1 MDHHRQVHSSSL
13 LSTAAFLILIFGIDS
28 PGSAEGVDLPRFP
41 PLPREGEY
49 LKAAEA
55 TGVTLQEDIFIRR
68 ELLEDFLGTGR
79 ASAIVSDDFDRL
91 LNIYGEVSSTISR
104 EDLLRMEWRVAKN
117 QVEGDMARCGAQIVL
132 KYEEIDLIALRILA
146 GEKILSKDLRR
157 LQLEVRGLAVVLAE
171 IRIQRSTLDQN
182 FFQVLFDN
190 ISRLNRVEFASREN
204 YIEDLIQLKR
214 ANEALEVDR
223 RRLAMAQQALDIVRR
238 QSTL

>member
-1 MDHHRQVHSSSL
+1 MSSSC
-13 LSTAAFLILIFGIDS
+13 SIHSAAAFFLIIFGIES
-28 PGSAEGVDLPRFP
+28 PGFAQGVELPRFP

-49 LKAAEA
+49 LKEAEA
-55 TGVTLQEDIFIRR
+55 TAVTLQEDIFIRR

-79 ASAIVSDDFDRL
+79 ASAIIADDFDRL
-91 LNIYGEVSSTISR
+91 LNIYGEVSSTISI

-117 QVEGDMARCGAQIVL
+117 KVEGDIARCGAQIVL

-146 GEKILSKDLRR
+146 GEKILSKDLSKM
-157 LQLEVRGLAVVLAE
+157 QLEVRGLAVVLAE

-190 ISRLNRVEFASREN
+190 ISRLNRIEFASREN
-204 YIEDLIQLKR
+204 YLEDLIQLKR
-214 ANEALEVDR
+214 ANETLEADR

>member
-1 MDHHRQVHSSSL
+1 M
-13 LSTAAFLILIFGIDS
+13 LIFGIDS
-28 PGSAEGVDLPRFP
+28 PGFAEGVELPRFP

-49 LKAAEA
+49 IKAAEA

-132 KYEEIDLIALRILA
+132 KYEEIDLVELRVLA
-146 GEKILSKDLRR
+146 GEKIRSKDLSKM
-157 LQLEVRGLAVVLAE
+157 QLEVRGLAVVLAE
-171 IRIQRSTLDQN
+171 TRVRRAILDQN
-182 FFQVLFDN
+182 YFQVLFDN
-190 ISRLNRVEFASREN
+190 ISRLNRVDYASREN
-204 YIEDLIQLKR
+204 YLEDLIELKR
-214 ANEALEVDR
+214 ANETLEADR
-223 RRLAMAQQALDIVRR
+223 RRLAMAQQALDIVRK
-238 QSTL
+238 QSIL